1 MHFVFKLFTCFWR
14 LWGSKQRLLSSS
26 DHCNEQRAPHYFF
39 LTVPSSISTSPLSPC
54 APPVCETV
62 LWLVKSTDTVLWL
75 VNGSHS
81 VYYSPSGKV
90 IPQLCLAQ
98 AGQGKSADTRYLGH
112 SDSSHS
118 PLFSD
123 KNFLSF
129 SIFFSVFS
137 IFSHYFIIFRSLFD
151 VLRWCYAAQLSC
163 SQGYSSQASF
173 QRSWYYYVQ
182 GLMISQIWSL

>member
-75 VNGSHS
+75 VNGTQCVLFPLRESDPTALPGPGWPGEISWHTVS
-81 VYYSPSGKV
+81 RS
-90 IPQLCLAQ
+90 LRL
-98 AGQGKSADTRYLGH
+98 KSLSLIFRQNFFFLSQCFFCFCFYFFL
-112 SDSSHS
+112 SLL
-118 PLFSD
+118 LFSD
-123 KNFLSF
+123 HFLMFYVDATLLSWAALKA
-129 SIFFSVFS
+129 IQVKLVFS
-137 IFSHYFIIFRSLFD
+137 AVDTIMSK
-151 VLRWCYAAQLSC
+151 V
-163 SQGYSSQASF
+163 
-173 QRSWYYYVQ
+173 
-182 GLMISQIWSL
+182 